1 MNQEE
6 SSDENRMFY
15 ISQKRATI
23 FTVFWILLCIAIGIF
38 YHPKDPSWGDI
49 GALMS
54 GIFAPVVWIW
64 FLASYAIQSSE
75 LSLQRKELTLQ
86 RKALETQVEELKHSV
101 AAQRGSEIALT
112 EQSKVL
118 SKQLEA
124 TEKQFSLYLEEY
136 EGKKPLFKPL
146 NSFRFDIELRA
157 PNEVYGGTQVVERTQ
172 VLNETE
178 LQGDP
183 FVQAIFRIENIA
195 GDSILKAVELLENSF
210 EKYNISIEV
219 DFNPFENFNTG
230 KNDNYSLVIK
240 LRHDK
245 FKTWEPE
252 HSYSLVYT
260 LMNSMN
266 LRLRYSYSGTSSAD
280 NYVLNVEWDRYH
292 FNKVEDMTS

>member
-1 MNQEE
+1 MSQEN
-6 SSDENRMFY
+6 SSHENRIFY

-23 FTVFWILLCIAIGIF
+23 FTVFWILLCIVIGIF
-38 YHPKDPSWGDI
+38 YHPKNPSWGDI

-54 GIFAPVVWIW
+54 GVFAPVVWIW

-124 TEKQFSLYLEEY
+124 TEKQFNLYLEEY

-146 NSFRFDIELRA
+146 NSSKFEIDLKVVEG
-157 PNEVYGGTQVVERTQ
+157 VYGNTEVIDRAWK
-172 VLNETE
+172 LNGGEIKNN
-178 LQGDP
+178 P
-183 FVQAIFRIENIA
+183 FVQARFRIENIA
-195 GDSILKAVELLENSF
+195 GDSVLKSVEILNNPFENHHIKVE
-210 EKYNISIEV
+210 V
-219 DFNPFENFNTG
+219 RFNPFENVNTG
-230 KNDNYSLVIK
+230 NNDNYSLVIV
-240 LRHDK
+240 LRCEE

-252 HSYSLVYT
+252 DSYSLVYI
-260 LMNSMN
+260 LLNSMTF
-266 LRLRYSYSGTSSAD
+266 RLRYSYSGTSSSD
-280 NYVLNVEWDRYH
+280 VYVLNVEWNRFH
-292 FNKVEDMTS
+292 FNKVEDIAV